1 MLDAGKAAP
10 FEYHAHIYYRDPAE
24 RRAAETVR
32 AAIESGF
39 TVRMG
44 RWRDE
49 PVGPHPAPMFQV
61 AFHADTFPQLVPW
74 LMLQRQ
80 GLVVLVHPETGRP
93 RDDHLKHAAWLGE
106 VLPLDGSILPEEE

>member
-1 MLDAGKAAP
+1 MEGGQVIT
-10 FEYHAHIYYRDPAE
+10 EYHAHIYYRDAAE
-24 RRAAETVR
+24 RAVAERVR
-32 AAIESGF
+32 AAIEAQF

-61 AFHADTFPQLVPW
+61 AFAPEVFPQIVPW
-74 LMLQRQ
+74 LMLQRD

-93 RDDHLKHAAWLGE
+93 RDDHLKHAAWLGA
-106 VLPLDGSILPEEE
+106 VLTLNGAVLPEEETA

>member
-1 MLDAGKAAP
+1 MEGGTVIA
-10 FEYHAHIYYRDPAE
+10 EYHAHIYYRDTTERAAAE
-24 RRAAETVR
+24 RVR
-32 AAIESGF
+32 ATVEAQF

-61 AFHADTFPQLVPW
+61 AFAAEVFPNIVPW
-74 LMLQRQ
+74 LMLHRE

-93 RDDHLKHAAWLGE
+93 RDDHLKHSAWMGA
-106 VLPLDGSILPEEE
+106 VLTLNGAVLPEEG

>member
-1 MLDAGKAAP
+1 MEGGQVIT
-10 FEYHAHIYYRDPAE
+10 EYHAHIYYRDAAE
-24 RRAAETVR
+24 RTMAERLRAT
-32 AAIESGF
+32 IEAQF

-61 AFHADTFPQLVPW
+61 AFAPEVFPQIMPW
-74 LMLQRQ
+74 LMLQRD

-93 RDDHLKHAAWLGE
+93 RDDHLKHAAWLGAVLTLNGA
-106 VLPLDGSILPEEE
+106 VLPEIG